1 MLKGFLKENKILLY
15 NLGNHEYF
23 SPLQT
28 LSILYL
34 LKEDYELNISSNC
47 GWLTIILQNFEERA
61 EERRNLLNGESDP
74 YSLPPGPKW
83 HFLIIH
89 NPKYKQHIL
98 EKLYPF
104 ADVVVTGH
112 THQLPSIK
120 AAIYPAVSKNA
131 QFVLKPKYFIQSGTL
146 KEPEATYIVNESDK
160 VYIPAVVIT
169 RKALYPFVD
178 YREAIKFAKRIN
190 QGIEE

>member
-1 MLKGFLKENKILLY
+1 MIWVKRV
-15 NLGNHEYF
+15 NLRK
-23 SPLQT
+23 L
-28 LSILYL
+28 I
-34 LKEDYELNISSNC
+34 
-47 GWLTIILQNFEERA
+47 EEKAKDIRK
-61 EERRNLLNGESDP
+61 LLNGNFDA
-74 YSLPPGPKW
+74 YSLPTGITR
-83 HFLIIH
+83 HLVIIH

-104 ADVVVTGH
+104 ADVIVTAH
-112 THQLPSIK
+112 THQLPSTQSSSV
-120 AAIYPAVSKNA
+120 YSSVNKNS
-131 QFVLKPKYFIQSGTL
+131 QFILIQSETL